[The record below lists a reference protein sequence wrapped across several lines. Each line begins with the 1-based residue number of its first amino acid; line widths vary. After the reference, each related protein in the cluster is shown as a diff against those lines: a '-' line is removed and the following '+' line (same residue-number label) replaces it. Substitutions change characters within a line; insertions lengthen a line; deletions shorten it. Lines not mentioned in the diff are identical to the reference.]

1 MEVGIIF
8 HFLQL
13 KLKYQTKVVFPKQA
27 REITSCSARSKLIQ
41 LYTLNMC
48 SFWSINYT
56 LSKAVKKKKKEKK
69 YTKILTEVGFCGGR
83 RYKDGLILVLS
94 TFQYFPNFL

>member
-27 REITSCSARSKLIQ
+27 REIKSCSGRSKLIK
-41 LYTLNMC
+41 LYTVNMC

-56 LSKAVKKKKKEKK
+56 LSKAVKKKEKK
-69 YTKILTEVGFCGGR
+69 RNTP
-83 RYKDGLILVLS
+83 RY
-94 TFQYFPNFL
+94 